1 MRDSLRQG
9 RNLHGFSDS
18 FLLFQLPL
26 ICPLFSDLLL
36 EAVQTLDWIRFRK
49 IPAESINSRPRYKK
63 AAEEVLSV
71 RRAVKAQKPRY
82 LFSFRKQL
90 VKLVNKRV
98 NILELPVYRCETDIG
113 DLVYV
118 LKPLHHHIAYLR

>member
-1 MRDSLRQG
+1 MTYKS
-9 RNLHGFSDS
+9 
-18 FLLFQLPL
+18 
-26 ICPLFSDLLL
+26 
-36 EAVQTLDWIRFRK
+36 RK

-113 DLVYV
+113 DLIYV